1 MNKINHEVSNPYR
14 WFFLLGIVFLLFGA
28 LVWIP
33 LIWTSDFYPILIHRY
48 AMLNGFTACF
58 IAGFLM
64 TAVPRF
70 SGAPYAR
77 ISDISLFTLVTLFGF
92 VGSFWGNERL
102 VSFFS
107 AIQAMS
113 ILAFLFSRISKRKQ
127 NPPYSF
133 LFIFVGLILWMV
145 SALHFGLTG
154 SETLKSLHYEGAIAA
169 IILGVGSRLIP
180 GILGH
185 SEIVQQQRSAYEK
198 PVAIIKTVPL
208 TFLLLIFGFIASY
221 FMDDFSKILR
231 AAIVGLVAV
240 KYWKLY
246 KKPKEQT
253 ALTWSIWCS
262 SWLIVTGFSARAIM
276 SEGDIHL
283 THVFFIGGIV
293 LLSLMVATRVIQ
305 SHGPKD
311 KKLENAGVIYWV
323 LSLTILAMLTR
334 VSAYYLPELYLSHL
348 AYGAMILIIAVVLW
362 SVKYLVHMRIENKE

>member
-1 MNKINHEVSNPYR
+1 MNRLNHEVSNPYR
-14 WFFLLGIVFLLFGA
+14 WFFLLGIIFLLFGA

-33 LIWTSDFYPILIHRY
+33 LIWTSDFYPILIHRFS
-48 AMLNGFTACF
+48 MLNGFTACF

-70 SGAPYAR
+70 SGAPYAK
-77 ISDISLFTLVTLFGF
+77 ISDICLFSLITFSGF
-92 VGSFWGNERL
+92 VSSFSGNDKI

-107 AIQAMS
+107 AFQAMA
-113 ILAFLFSRISKRKQ
+113 ILSFLLSRISKRKQ

-145 SALHFGLTG
+145 SAFHFGFTG

-185 SEIVQQQRSAYEK
+185 SEIVQQQRAAYEK
-198 PVAIIKTVPL
+198 PISIIKTVPIS
-208 TFLLLIFGFIASY
+208 FLLLIFGFVVSY
-221 FMDDFSKILR
+221 FMDDYSNFLR
-231 AAIVGLVAV
+231 AAIVGWVAV

-246 KKPKEQT
+246 KKPKEKT
-253 ALTWSIWCS
+253 ALTWSIWSS
-262 SWLIVTGFSARAIM
+262 SWLIVTGFVARAIL

-283 THVFFIGGIV
+283 SHIFFIGGIV

-311 KKLENAGVIYWV
+311 KKLENAGVIHWV

-348 AYGAMILIIAVVLW
+348 AYGALILIIAVVIW
-362 SVKYLVHMRIENKE
+362 SVKYLVYMRIEKGK